1 MPAIGVL
8 TLDIRVE
15 HSHSLKEK
23 RHVVKSLKD
32 RLRHRY
38 NVSVAEID
46 GEESWQRSVIA
57 AVTVSGSRAYA
68 QQVLQAVEDDAAA
81 LLGAMLISAFVDWVD
96 E

>member
-1 MPAIGVL
+1 M
-8 TLDIRVE
+8 RVALLE
-15 HSHSLKEK
+15 VELFIPFAHSLKEK

-46 GEESWQRSVIA
+46 GQESWQRSVIA
-57 AVTVSGSRAYA
+57 AVTVSSSRAYA
-68 QQVLQAVEDDAAA
+68 QQVLQAVEDDAAG

>member
-46 GEESWQRSVIA
+46 GQESWQRSVIA
-57 AVTVSGSRAYA
+57 AVTVSSSRAYA
-68 QQVLQAVEDDAAA
+68 QQVLQAVEDDAAG